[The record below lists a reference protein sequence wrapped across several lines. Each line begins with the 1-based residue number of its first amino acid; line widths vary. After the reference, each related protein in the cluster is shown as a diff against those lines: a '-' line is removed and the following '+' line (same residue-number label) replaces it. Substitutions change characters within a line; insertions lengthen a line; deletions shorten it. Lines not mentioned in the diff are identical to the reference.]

1 MSKKPTL
8 YIAYGSNM
16 NLPQMAHRCPTA
28 QVVGTSELKDYEL
41 LFRGGKMS
49 AVATVEPKE
58 GNTVPVLIWQ
68 IHESDE
74 LSLDRYEG
82 YPNFYGK
89 QSMEV
94 ELNGQSVSAMV
105 YVMTP
110 GHDFGIP
117 SDFYINTI
125 WEGYESAGLDTQ
137 ILENAVEKAIILTA
151 QQKQNQ
157 SQFNQQTFFGFGG
170 LGE

>member
-1 MSKKPTL
+1 MNKKPTL

-41 LFRGGKMS
+41 LFRGSKRS
-49 AVATVEPKE
+49 AVATVEQKE
-58 GNTVPVLIWQ
+58 GSTVPVLIWQ

-89 QSMEV
+89 QMMDI
-94 ELNGQSVSAMV
+94 ELDGQTVSAMV

-137 ILENAVEKAIILTA
+137 ILENAVEKAIILTT

-157 SQFNQQTFFGFGG
+157 SQSKQQTFFGFGG

>member
-1 MSKKPTL
+1 MMD
-8 YIAYGSNM
+8 I
-16 NLPQMAHRCPTA
+16 
-28 QVVGTSELKDYEL
+28 ELD
-41 LFRGGKMS
+41 
-49 AVATVEPKE
+49 
-58 GNTVPVLIWQ
+58 
-68 IHESDE
+68 
-74 LSLDRYEG
+74 
-82 YPNFYGK
+82 
-89 QSMEV
+89 
-94 ELNGQSVSAMV
+94 GQTVSAMV

-157 SQFNQQTFFGFGG
+157 FQSKQQTFFGFGG